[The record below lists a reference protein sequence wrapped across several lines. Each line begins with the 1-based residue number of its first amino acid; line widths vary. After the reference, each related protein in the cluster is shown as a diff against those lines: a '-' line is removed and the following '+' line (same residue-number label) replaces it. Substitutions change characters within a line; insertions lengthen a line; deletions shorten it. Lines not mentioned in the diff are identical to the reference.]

1 MQTLALGVYC
11 YRLSMIILFT
21 IHISIVEAP
30 AKEGVRDQRVRSRIR
45 WRRLTLALAAGA
57 CWTLGSD
64 DTPVVCPAMQ
74 WPDWAAD
81 WR

>member
-1 MQTLALGVYC
+1 MWYKYRLLRSRQPSLVIMQTLALGVYC

-57 CWTLGSD
+57 C
-64 DTPVVCPAMQ
+64 
-74 WPDWAAD
+74 
-81 WR
+81 